1 VHAKLNELKVP
12 LYVHPFYAMPIV
24 QRAYYSGFSPE
35 VTAQF
40 SLAGWGWH
48 HEAGI
53 HVLRMILA
61 GTFESFP
68 DLRVI
73 SGHWG
78 EMVPFFLERLN
89 DTIPPKV
96 SGLSRDISD
105 IYKSHGWVTPSGMFD
120 LPQFEFIYKV
130 MGPDRIMWSADY
142 PYVTL
147 GGTREFLESLPISE
161 VDREK
166 IAHGS
171 AEQLLGF

>member
-1 VHAKLNELKVP
+1 
-12 LYVHPFYAMPIV
+12 
-24 QRAYYSGFSPE
+24 
-35 VTAQF
+35 
-40 SLAGWGWH
+40 
-48 HEAGI
+48 
-53 HVLRMILA
+53 
-61 GTFESFP
+61 
-68 DLRVI
+68 
-73 SGHWG
+73 
-78 EMVPFFLERLN
+78 
-89 DTIPPKV
+89 
-96 SGLSRDISD
+96 
-105 IYKSHGWVTPSGMFD
+105 MFD